1 MNLKNIGK
9 KLRTLRGSRSISEV
23 AKVVGVVPS
32 AISMY
37 EAGERIPRDNVKVK
51 LAHYYGV
58 SVESIFFAD

>member
-1 MNLKNIGK
+1 MNPKNIGK
-9 KLRTLRGSRSISEV
+9 KLRTLRGSRNISEV
-23 AKVVGVVPS
+23 AEVVGVVPS